1 MNSDVLA
8 NWGRDENQ
16 LARPDLGKA
25 LRREVYAMLSG
36 VLSSSDH
43 IPDSSTRLT
52 IQAHCLDVISALE
65 DLIQRFGLDE
75 MVQ

>member
-1 MNSDVLA
+1 MDSDVLA
-8 NWGRDENQ
+8 GRNRLDQ
-16 LARPDLGKA
+16 RLARPDLGKA
-25 LRREVYAMLSG
+25 MRREVYALLTH
-36 VLSSSDH
+36 VLSSSDQ
-43 IPDSSTRLT
+43 IPDSNTRLS